1 MTDTEAATTDL
12 ELLRAWRAGDAVAG
26 RELVRRHQACVRR
39 MFVHKVGDAVDDL
52 VQRTFLACLAHVDQM
67 TDGARFRAYLLRTA
81 RNELYLHFRER
92 HGPRGRIDAMT
103 TSVHELAPSPS
114 RELSELRR
122 RDLLLFALQTLPLD
136 LQLALELHYWEAL
149 RGPELAI
156 VLGIPEGTVRSRL
169 RLAKDR
175 LRTTLARLGDAE
187 PIASGDFDA
196 WADGLR
202 RRSVTP

>member
-1 MTDTEAATTDL
+1 MNDL
-12 ELLRAWRAGDAVAG
+12 EMLRAWRAGDAIAG

-39 MFVHKVGDAVDDL
+39 MFANKVGDAVDDL
-52 VQRTFLACLAHVDQM
+52 VQRTFLVCLGNAERMH
-67 TDGARFRAYLLRTA
+67 DGARFRAYLLRTA

-103 TSVHELAPSPS
+103 TSVHELVPSPS

-175 LRTTLARLGDAE
+175 LRTTLARLGDADRVGV
-187 PIASGDFDA
+187 GDFDD

-202 RRSVTP
+202 RRSSEAS